1 VCECQ
6 TVCQTVCQS
15 VTHSPCVCVLLT
27 CRFVDVSGWFPMDFA
42 CQYRAP
48 APCQSGYLYYGP
60 ATAEGKDEFGM
71 ASCLRVFKPATS
83 GVAHSTCEE
92 PKGASG
98 STAPW
103 VPSNSA
109 VRAR

>member
-1 VCECQ
+1 
-6 TVCQTVCQS
+6 
-15 VTHSPCVCVLLT
+15 
-27 CRFVDVSGWFPMDFA
+27 MDFA

-48 APCQSGYLYYGP
+48 VPCQSGYSYFAPASTEGP
-60 ATAEGKDEFGM
+60 DAFGM

-83 GVAHSTCEE
+83 SVAHSTCEE
-92 PKGASG
+92 PKGTSG
-98 STAPW
+98 DLAPW